1 MAEIQLTSSRVVIQ
15 CNLFLIFLI
24 SLLHCHS
31 LIPPFGVVCASPSPK
46 NSALP
51 FFGILK
57 KRPPIPGH
65 TVSSDVYR
73 SFCDDFGSMAGRPT
87 PVGNHWD
94 PQRED
99 LATTF
104 FPRRNIFDSK
114 KSLYR
119 KVEKK
124 KTGIL
129 VLPFTG
135 LNFLC
140 CFRTCCKLGIQL
152 CHRQT
157 LALLPTLQNT
167 RTWWQRHITA
177 PRFWC

>member
-15 CNLFLIFLI
+15 CNLFLMFSI

-57 KRPPIPGH
+57 KWPPIPGH
-65 TVSSDVYR
+65 TVSSGRLQVVLRWFWVHGR
-73 SFCDDFGSMAGRPT
+73 STSSSRKSLGSSAYTKSCDDF
-87 PVGNHWD
+87 
-94 PQRED
+94 
-99 LATTF
+99 
-104 FPRRNIFDSK
+104 FPEEISSIPK
-114 KSLYR
+114 GVYIGKW
-119 KVEKK
+119 EK

-167 RTWWQRHITA
+167 RTWWQRHTTA